1 MINQFIWLD
10 HEIFMWLQ
18 DHFRGSDLDL
28 WIVLSRDKWFWL
40 PVYVAVLTWVISA
53 FPRRWYIIFL
63 VSLILIVI
71 LDQGSGIIKKTI
83 QRERPCRELYFKD
96 HYESMISCS
105 GGFSFPSSH
114 ATNHA
119 GIGVFIFLL
128 MGYRRIGSVRYF
140 FLIWPLWVSL
150 AQVLV
155 GVHFPFD
162 VIFGLVAGSVVAIVS
177 FMLTIILLKKLEMAH

>member
-1 MINQFIWLD
+1 MIDQFIWLD
-10 HEIFMWLQ
+10 HEIFIWLQ
-18 DHFRGSDLDL
+18 EHLRGSFADL

-40 PVYVAVLTWVISA
+40 PVYVAVLTWIISA
-53 FPRRWYIIFL
+53 FPRRWYLIFL
-63 VSLILIVI
+63 ISLVLIVI

-96 HYESMISCS
+96 HFQSMISCS

-119 GIGVFIFLL
+119 GLGVYIFLL
-128 MGYRRIGSVRYF
+128 MGYRGIGSVRYF

-155 GVHFPFD
+155 GVHFPID
-162 VIFGLVAGSVVAIVS
+162 VIFGLVTGSVIAIIAYK
-177 FMLTIILLKKLEMAH
+177 LTIAMLKKLEIAH